1 MASKVNIDLEIQLL
15 SNHMFAPKG
24 RTGVT
29 PRRARQAAQAVID
42 ELNELRDIVAL
53 IDKRCPRAD
62 YTCNEPG
69 ITLSEAARRE
79 LADIRQ
85 AESMF

>member
-1 MASKVNIDLEIQLL
+1 MSNLLVVIGGIHYVNARRTSTSQGDEGMASKVNIDLEIQLL

-62 YTCNEPG
+62 
-69 ITLSEAARRE
+69 
-79 LADIRQ
+79 
-85 AESMF
+85 